1 MDIDNIFGLFGFNKN
16 NDNKDQEDLELFR
29 NTPLFKTGMF
39 KKMIFNG
46 INFRSQIVKFFSKAE
61 PDIEIDGMEEAGDYM
76 MYTRA
81 YFWVEKCN
89 LDDEEWQHALEH
101 YSDDEMITSLKLCI
115 KYFEEIEEFEKCALL
130 KNIQDY
136 IEKTVLLEKLRET

>member
-29 NTPLFKTGMF
+29 NTPLFKAGMF

-46 INFRSQIVKFFSKAE
+46 INFRTQIVKFFHKAD
-61 PDIEIDGMEEAGDYM
+61 PDIEMEGMEEAGDYM

-81 YFWVEKCN
+81 YFWIEKCN
-89 LDDEEWQHALEH
+89 LEDEEWQHALEY

-115 KYFEEIEEFEKCALL
+115 KYFEEIEEFEKCAFL
-130 KNIQDY
+130 KKIQDY